1 MISVVIPLYNK
12 ETSIAHTL
20 QCVLSQTYQD
30 FEVVVV
36 DDGSSDN
43 GPAIVVQFTDPRI
56 RLIRQANG
64 GVSVARNTGIHK
76 SRGEYIAFLDADDE
90 WNQTH
95 LEDLS
100 TLIQKY
106 PVCRAF
112 ATNYQFRKGDKLT
125 TVILNKIPFIGDDG
139 VLTNYFE
146 ICSCSHSPVNS
157 SDVCVEKDLLLS
169 IGGFPVGIKA
179 GEDLL
184 TWAKIALSTDF
195 AFTKKSS
202 VIYNIGD
209 TSIVSRRR
217 HVEDDPVGEELK
229 RLYMIHPNTIGFKL
243 YLARWYKIRSMCF
256 LQEGQ
261 TKLVWRTAIQS
272 LKYNP
277 KEYKLLVFMGLSL
290 LPSDFTNKMIM
301 KFSR

>member
-125 TVILNKIPFIGDDG
+125 ETILNKIPFQGDYG
-139 VLTNYFE
+139 VLSNYFE

-157 SDVCVEKDLLLS
+157 SVICVEKELLLS
-169 IGGFPVGIKA
+169 IGGFPVGIKS

-184 TWAKIALSTDF
+184 TWARIALSTDI
-195 AFTKKSS
+195 AFTKKIST
-202 VIYNIGD
+202 IYNLGD
-209 TSIVSRRR
+209 TSVVSRRR
-217 HVEDDPVGEELK
+217 HVEKDLVGEELK
-229 RLYMIHPNTIGFKL
+229 RLYLIHSDIVGFKL
-243 YLARWYKIRSMCF
+243 YLSRWFKIRSMCF

-261 TKLVWRTAIQS
+261 TRLVWKMAIQG

-277 KEYKLLVFMGLSL
+277 KEYKLLVFMWLSL
-290 LPSDFTNKMIM
+290 FPQIVIDKMIT
-301 KFSR
+301 KYSR